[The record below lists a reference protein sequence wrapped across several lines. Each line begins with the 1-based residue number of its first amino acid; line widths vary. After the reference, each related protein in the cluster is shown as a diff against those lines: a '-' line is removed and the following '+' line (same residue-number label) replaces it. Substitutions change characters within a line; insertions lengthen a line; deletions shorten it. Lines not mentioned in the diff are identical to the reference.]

1 MILPLGDEQIAH
13 GFDKGR
19 AHHQAGV
26 LAVRSYGRSHR
37 AVRPAYCSIFVAMQ
51 LYKHSSGYCVD
62 LAQIGLASWLS

>member
-26 LAVRSYGRSHR
+26 WRYEATGARIAQSGPPIVAFLLQCNFISILPDIASIWRKLAWQVG
-37 AVRPAYCSIFVAMQ
+37 
-51 LYKHSSGYCVD
+51 
-62 LAQIGLASWLS
+62 